1 MKLRIEVDPDCSEE
15 VVIRA
20 RGMSDEILRVRN
32 AIETVLSNSGEI
44 AVKKS
49 GETSY
54 IKLCDVLFF
63 ETGDDRVWAHTD
75 RECFE
80 CPMTLSELLLK
91 LPVSFEKASRSSIVN
106 TSLIRSLVRSPTG
119 VGTAS
124 FDRSSKRVF
133 ISRMYL
139 KAVRG
144 KIEETRLK

>member
-133 ISRMYL
+133 ISRMYF